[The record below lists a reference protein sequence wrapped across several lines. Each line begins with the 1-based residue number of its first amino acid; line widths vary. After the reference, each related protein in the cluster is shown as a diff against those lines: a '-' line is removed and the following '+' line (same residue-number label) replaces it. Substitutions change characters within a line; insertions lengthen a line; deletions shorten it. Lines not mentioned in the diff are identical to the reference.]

1 MQAKGRWHIL
11 ANAHPVISVK
21 VFQRLILR
29 GIWEKRGEI
38 EYFSLVRSL
47 LLVSTLDLR
56 LILGGVG
63 KAKGQISPG
72 LKSPIDF
79 LTSHRC
85 TKYYIFLLHANNQ

>member
-1 MQAKGRWHIL
+1 M
-11 ANAHPVISVK
+11 AHTGQCSSGHFSQGFSTADFAWDLGKTWRDRVK
-21 VFQRLILR
+21 
-29 GIWEKRGEI
+29 
-38 EYFSLVRSL
+38 YFSLVRLL